1 MGLQYKDKQTNGK
14 KRILIVDNEQEIV
27 EMIKIMIES
36 EGFQGIEAYNRKMA
50 LDHLKNSK
58 QNEVPDLILL
68 DIVMKPLNG
77 WQILGEIKSDEKL
90 KNIPVSMLTLVP
102 LTPEVMEREDI
113 ENIEDYITKP
123 FTKDELIKK
132 INEIFIEKRNMRNKS
147 GY

>member
-68 DIVMKPLNG
+68 DIVMKP
-77 WQILGEIKSDEKL
+77 
-90 KNIPVSMLTLVP
+90 
-102 LTPEVMEREDI
+102 
-113 ENIEDYITKP
+113 
-123 FTKDELIKK
+123 
-132 INEIFIEKRNMRNKS
+132 
-147 GY
+147 